1 MRYNISIKLTPSD
14 AQLFYRLWLPLLDY
28 VNEVYRVNPAMIDMA
43 HHTGLDLEAV
53 RAIATRLWD
62 NPEIIDQYLSHNT
75 QLPAE
80 HRSIVE
86 SWKRRVRGNFFLERH
101 QSQGSIFIDSQTNM
115 VYLVSGIT
123 SAWSESFP
131 RETLPVFLSTTLI
144 HSKPHYIRQ
153 HGTALPHSP
162 RARNSAAPPPRLP
175 TSKRHRY
182 PMQNTIIQCGPF
194 RVTLIRKAIKNL
206 YLRVLPPDG
215 RIQVSAPLG
224 AKNDE
229 VCRLVLDKQDW
240 ILMQQNGWP
249 RSGRRPSGRIRPT
262 KFSTFGV
269 VPCGSKCREPT
280 GGLR

>member
-1 MRYNISIKLTPSD
+1 MRYNISMKLTPSD

-131 RETLPVFLSTTLI
+131 RETLPVFLGTTLI
-144 HSKPHYIRQ
+144 PFKNRIIYDS
-153 HGTALPHSP
+153 TAQ
-162 RARNSAAPPPRLP
+162 
-175 TSKRHRY
+175 RY
-182 PMQNTIIQCGPF
+182 PI
-194 RVTLIRKAIKNL
+194 
-206 YLRVLPPDG
+206 
-215 RIQVSAPLG
+215 PLG
-224 AKNDE
+224 PEIAQRLLRAYQQAKD
-229 VCRLVLDKQDW
+229 
-240 ILMQQNGWP
+240 
-249 RSGRRPSGRIRPT
+249 
-262 KFSTFGV
+262 
-269 VPCGSKCREPT
+269 T
-280 GGLR
+280 GTLCKTL